1 MGGYF
6 VLAAE
11 NSHPAQL
18 YRDPHAGIKLCF
30 GWLGRTYWELEYR
43 GGRSRRAGHHSV
55 DLTVVCTCGGGL
67 QLTSHGADPGPL
79 PALNPGGPRSKSPM
93 QTNKKAACSRAK
105 QENRSI
111 SFNA

>member
-43 GGRSRRAGHHSV
+43 GGRSRMHAGE
-55 DLTVVCTCGGGL
+55 LGTTVL
-67 QLTSHGADPGPL
+67 
-79 PALNPGGPRSKSPM
+79 ALLWYALVVGVYS
-93 QTNKKAACSRAK
+93 
-105 QENRSI
+105 
-111 SFNA
+111 